1 MNQAD
6 EEGFYRKLTA
16 QLEETSSWP
25 SKYLYK
31 FIVKTDVQKIKKI
44 ETYFDYKGAVI
55 NTNVSK
61 NGKYTSV
68 SINIIME
75 TPESVINKYKEIAN
89 NVEGVISL

>member
-1 MNQAD
+1 
-6 EEGFYRKLTA
+6 
-16 QLEETSSWP
+16 
-25 SKYLYK
+25 
-31 FIVKTDVQKIKKI
+31 VQKIKKI

>member
-6 EEGFYRKLTA
+6 ENAFYRKLA
-16 QLEETSSWP
+16 VQLEETSSWP

-31 FIVKTDVQKIKKI
+31 FIVKTDVQKIKKM
-44 ETYFDYKGAVI
+44 ETYFDFKGAVI